1 MVNSSLQ
8 KTKDLWTASACYSG
22 FGWVSVA
29 ASGIGLCHLAMQAD
43 PQVFRVRYHSSTAD
57 QSSMAAQIAAEALR
71 QLDAYFAGQLQTF
84 DLPIDWET
92 MRPFQQQVLRLAA
105 SIPFGQVRTYGE
117 IAIVLGGAGHARA
130 VGHALAT
137 NPIGI
142 ILPCHRVVGADGG
155 LHGFSAA
162 GGLATKAWLLRLE
175 GHTLDGERVQSPDAV
190 RQPFLPGL
198 FDPIPP
204 ST

>member
-1 MVNSSLQ
+1 MIISPLQ
-8 KTKDLWTASACYSG
+8 KTKDLWTASACYPG

-29 ASGIGLCHLAMQAD
+29 VSGIGLRHLAMQAD
-43 PQVFRVRYHSSTAD
+43 PQVFRARYHAPTAD
-57 QSSMAAQIAAEALR
+57 PASIAAQIAAEALR
-71 QLDAYFAGQLQTF
+71 QLDAYFAGHLRAF
-84 DLPIDWET
+84 DLPIDWDT

-105 SIPFGQVRTYGE
+105 AIPHGQVRTYGE
-117 IAIVLGGAGHARA
+117 LAIALGGAGHARA
-130 VGHALAT
+130 VGRALAT

-142 ILPCHRVVGADGG
+142 VLPCHRVIGADGG

-175 GHTLDGERVQSPDAV
+175 GHTLDGERVPLPNAV
-190 RQPFLPGL
+190 SQPSLPGL
-198 FDPIPP
+198 FDPIAP